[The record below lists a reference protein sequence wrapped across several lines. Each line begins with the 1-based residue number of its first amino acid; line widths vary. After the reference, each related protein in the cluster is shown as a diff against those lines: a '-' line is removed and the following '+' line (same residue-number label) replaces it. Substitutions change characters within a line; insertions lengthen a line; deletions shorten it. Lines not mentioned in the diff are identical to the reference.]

1 MDVCI
6 AYGSTV
12 PKTKLD
18 DLPKLF
24 ANPEHGEGE
33 LQLSGVIEWIEGSRD
48 KDGKTRGHYKAY
60 AYRKGSDAWEQMDD
74 CVAKVERIKGSLKV
88 ATAVIILVNPT
99 HEDEE

>member
-6 AYGSTV
+6 AYRSTV

-33 LQLSGVIEWIEGSRD
+33 LKLSGVTEWIEGSRD
-48 KDGKTRGHYKAY
+48 KDGKTRRHYTAN

-74 CVAKVERIKGSLKV
+74 CVAKVEGVKGSLRV
-88 ATAVIILVNPT
+88 AIAVTILVNPT
-99 HEDEE
+99 HENQE